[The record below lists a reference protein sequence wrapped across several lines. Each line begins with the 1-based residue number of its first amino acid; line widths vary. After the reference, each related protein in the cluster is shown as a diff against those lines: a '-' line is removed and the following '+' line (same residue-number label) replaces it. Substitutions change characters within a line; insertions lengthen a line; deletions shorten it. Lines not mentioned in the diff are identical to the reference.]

1 MIVKMFDH
9 WSIKRARASSSA
21 SYFRCSM
28 SLDDQFD
35 HEDCGCSVCTFYY
48 WSPIGIKDQASFF
61 FVIFV
66 FIFIY
71 LQWLL
76 HHLTV
81 QVIPHSMALTKMKM
95 KTIPRPVC
103 LGSSK
108 TGPRPVCVLCSH
120 RPLPGYACCQWCCWH
135 LHSDLQVF
143 VKRQQI
149 FTPCLCFS
157 WFLGVWTHKLREYK
171 NTNKHKR
178 MFYQTLYLFPVFIC
192 SVFSSPP
199 QPTVLWM
206 Q

>member
-9 WSIKRARASSSA
+9 WSIRRARTSSSA

-35 HEDCGCSVCTFYY
+35 HEDCGSAVCAFYY
-48 WSPIGIKDQASFF
+48 WSPIGIKDQANFF
-61 FVIFV
+61 FMIFV
-66 FIFIY
+66 FI

-81 QVIPHSMALTKMKM
+81 QAITHIIALTNM
-95 KTIPRPVC
+95 KTK
-103 LGSSK
+103 LYL
-108 TGPRPVCVLCSH
+108 TVCVLCSH
-120 RPLPGYACCQWCCWH
+120 RPLPGYACCQWRCWH

-143 VKRQQI
+143 VKCQQI
-149 FTPCLCFS
+149 FTACLCFS
-157 WFLGVWTHKLREYK
+157 RFLGVWTHKLGEYE
-171 NTNKHKR
+171 NTNKYKR
-178 MFYQTLYLFPVFIC
+178 MFNQTLYLFPVFIC

-199 QPTVLWM
+199 QPTVLWT